1 MWLAAGWG
9 IDRLNLVGY
18 AVDSLREGRAKSSG
32 GLMTATTG
40 SATGSEW
47 GRVCQRKTWVFFG
60 C

>member
-9 IDRLNLVGY
+9 IDRLNLVEY

-47 GRVCQRKTWVFFG
+47 DPGMPEENMVFFG
-60 C
+60 S